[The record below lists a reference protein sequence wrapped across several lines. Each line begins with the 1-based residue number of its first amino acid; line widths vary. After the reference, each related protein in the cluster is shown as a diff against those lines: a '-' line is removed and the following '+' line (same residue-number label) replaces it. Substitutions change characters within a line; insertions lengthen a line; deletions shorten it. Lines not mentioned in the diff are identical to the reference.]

1 MLYIYIHIYIIC
13 KPLISTYY
21 LCRGK
26 KLQLRLHIYTDG
38 LLPNK
43 SARWT
48 LMDQRFSCE
57 EYGVQDERQTYTLW

>member
-1 MLYIYIHIYIIC
+1 MYIYIYIYILC

-26 KLQLRLHIYTDG
+26 KLQLRLHIFADG

-48 LMDQRFSCE
+48 PMDQRFSSDK
-57 EYGVQDERQTYTLW
+57 YGVQDERPTYTLW